1 MEKFIEELNFV
12 NEKFLDTG
20 DIMTDDEKVESYL
33 NDASKGL
40 KAEKEF
46 IDCNSLKATVITN
59 EYKGGDT
66 GHGSRTYLKLEDI
79 CGTDITAVV
88 NDGTIEIVLGG
99 DSEIVTIA
107 EALKWMGET
116 LLKLAHAQC

>member
-59 EYKGGDT
+59 GYKGGDT

-116 LLKLAHAQC
+116 LLKLTHEQC